1 MTKRVL
7 VIAMGV
13 MSTLL
18 ALAAL
23 WQFRVVVIYVLI
35 SLLVAATFQPTPRN
49 RYIRPR
55 LTRLQLILRYLSGIT
70 LSAMLVYLS
79 VRFLA
84 NDFEQLVEMLTAQSS
99 WLLPAW
105 LQGSSVEQF
114 LSRWLPTPNQLLAA
128 FTTQRDVV
136 LATLLGL
143 TEGLGGALSGF
154 LVIIFL
160 SVYWS
165 FNQSHF
171 ERLWLSLLPAPIRK
185 RARFI
190 SRAIEFD
197 LGAYTRSEVVQSA
210 LGVILLGLGYWLIGS
225 PYPMLL
231 AVTGGI
237 ARLVPLIGSTL
248 ALILPFLLGSLTS
261 TPVGIFST
269 LYTGLVLIFLQVWVE
284 PRFFKLSQ
292 DNPVLTFVIL
302 LGMADAFGLLG
313 IVAAPPLSVICQ
325 TLWRFLVAERIAVD
339 TGSQV
344 VDLKERHARLQDSV
358 NEIVGTPPPLVVSSM
373 QRLTD
378 LIEKAEPILNGRQ
391 REEPP
396 NVLRAP

>member
-1 MTKRVL
+1 MTKRIL
-7 VIAMGV
+7 VIAIAV

-18 ALAAL
+18 ALATL
-23 WQFRVVVIYVLI
+23 WQFRIVVIYVLI
-35 SLLVAATFQPTPRN
+35 SLLISAAFQPKPRN
-49 RYIRPR
+49 QFVRRR
-55 LTRLQLILRYLSGIT
+55 QTRLQLILRYLSAIALSVMLIY
-70 LSAMLVYLS
+70 LSA
-79 VRFLA
+79 RFLA
-84 NDFEQLVEMLTAQSS
+84 NDFDQLVESLTEQST

-105 LQGSSVEQF
+105 LQGSSAEQF
-114 LSRWLPTPNQLLAA
+114 ISTWLPTPNQLLAA
-128 FTTQRDVV
+128 FVTQRDVV
-136 LATLLGL
+136 LSAFLGL
-143 TEGLGGALSGF
+143 TQGLGGALSGF

-185 RARFI
+185 RARYI

-197 LGAYTRSEVVQSA
+197 LGAYTRSEFIQSA

-231 AVTGGI
+231 AVTGGL
-237 ARLVPLIGSTL
+237 ARLVPVIGSTL
-248 ALILPFLLGSLTS
+248 ALLLPFLLGSLTS
-261 TPVGIFST
+261 TPLGVFSI
-269 LYTGLVLIFLQVWVE
+269 LYTALVLVFLQVWVE
-284 PRFFKLSQ
+284 PRYFKPHQ

-302 LGMADAFGLLG
+302 LAMADAFGLLG
-313 IVAAPPLSVICQ
+313 IVAAPPLSIICQ

-344 VDLKERHARLQDSV
+344 VDLKERHAQLQTAIDDLP
-358 NEIVGTPPPLVVSSM
+358 GTPPPLVASSM

-378 LIEKAEPILNGRQ
+378 LLEKAEPILNGKQ

>member
-7 VIAMGV
+7 VIAIGV

-23 WQFRVVVIYVLI
+23 WQFRVVVLYVLI
-35 SLLVAATFQPTPRN
+35 SLLVAATFQPSQRS

-55 LTRLQLILRYLSGIT
+55 QTRLQLVLRYLSGIA
-70 LSAMLVYLS
+70 LFMMVLYLAG
-79 VRFLA
+79 RFLA
-84 NDFEQLVEMLTAQSS
+84 NDFQLLVENLTEQTS

-114 LSRWLPTPNQLLAA
+114 VTRWLPTPNQLLVA
-128 FTTQRDVV
+128 FTTQRDLV
-136 LATLLGL
+136 LSTFLGL
-143 TEGLGGALSGF
+143 TQGLGGALSGF

-197 LGAYTRSEVVQSA
+197 LGAYTRSELVQSGLA
-210 LGVILLGLGYWLIGS
+210 VVLLGLGYWLIGL

-231 AVTGGI
+231 AVTGGL
-237 ARLVPLIGSTL
+237 ARLVPVLGSTL
-248 ALILPFLLGSLTS
+248 ALIFPFLLGSLTS
-261 TPVGIFST
+261 TPVGAFSS
-269 LYTGLVLIFLQVWVE
+269 LYTALVLVFLQVWVE
-284 PRFFKLSQ
+284 PRFFKPHQ

-302 LGMADAFGLLG
+302 LAMADAFGLLG
-313 IVAAPPLSVICQ
+313 IISAPPLSVICQ

-344 VDLKERHARLQDSV
+344 IDLRERHARLRTSI
-358 NEIVGTPPPLVVSSM
+358 NEMVGIPPPLVVSTM
-373 QRLTD
+373 QRLD
-378 LIEKAEPILNGRQ
+378 ELVEKAAPILNDKQ
-391 REEPP
+391 KEETP

>member
-269 LYTGLVLIFLQVWVE
+269 LYTGLVLIFLQVWIE